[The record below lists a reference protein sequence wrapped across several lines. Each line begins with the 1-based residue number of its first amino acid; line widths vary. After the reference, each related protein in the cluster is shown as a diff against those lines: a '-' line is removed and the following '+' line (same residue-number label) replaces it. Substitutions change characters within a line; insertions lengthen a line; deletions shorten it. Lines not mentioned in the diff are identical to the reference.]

1 MTEWL
6 IDLQTNIREL
16 QDTPN
21 MTENSAPASSE
32 KAAIIA
38 AAALIAGNL
47 VGAGI
52 LGLPINT
59 GLAGLWPSLLAML
72 AGGALMYLT
81 AIILGDQAI
90 NSRRETFD
98 YPSLYEAFLG
108 KTGKWIAIA
117 ANMIILYG
125 LLTAYFT
132 GGSKIVASLGGWE
145 SQPTLVLLLFSIPL
159 IVLTCI
165 NLSFIEKLNTLLVLL
180 MIGSFAVL
188 VFMGAGQI
196 QVSRMGYM
204 DWAFLP
210 ATLPIIV
217 TAFHFH
223 NIIPTVSAGLN
234 WDRSRFRR
242 AVAWGMIIAFTMNGL
257 WVLVG
262 IGVLPLLGE
271 NSILASF
278 ETNTPATVPMA
289 IQIQS
294 SLFTL
299 CASFFA
305 LAAICTSF
313 LANGL
318 GLQSFIRD
326 LLANT
331 FRIES
336 RPLAIIA
343 TFAPPLLIALVYPDI
358 FLKALDIVGGVGIVV
373 LFGVLPTLMILMDR
387 TRSLGL
393 RLLCLAGLLF
403 ALGILG
409 VEILQEGGW
418 LALRPEIEYYKSGL

>member
-1 MTEWL
+1 MT
-6 IDLQTNIREL
+6 Q
-16 QDTPN
+16 
-21 MTENSAPASSE
+21 NSSPATSE

-59 GLAGLWPSLLAML
+59 GLAGLLPSLLAML

-90 NSRRETFD
+90 NSRSETFD

-108 KTGKWIAIA
+108 KIGKWIAIT

-132 GGSKIVASLGGWE
+132 GGSKIIASLGGWE
-145 SQPTLVLLLFSIPL
+145 SQPTLVMLLFSIPL
-159 IVLTCI
+159 IVLTCV

-188 VFMGAGQI
+188 VFMGGGQI
-196 QVSRMGYM
+196 QVSRMGYI

-210 ATLPIIV
+210 ATLPIII

-223 NIIPTVSAGLN
+223 NIIPTVSASLN

-242 AVAWGMIIAFTMNGL
+242 AVVWGMVIAFTMNGL

-262 IGVLPLLGE
+262 IGVLPLTGE

-305 LAAICTSF
+305 LTAICTSF

-318 GLQSFIRD
+318 GLQSFTRD

-331 FRIES
+331 FQIES
-336 RPLAIIA
+336 RSLTIIA
-343 TFAPPLLIALVYPDI
+343 TFAPPLLTALVYPDI

-373 LFGVLPTLMILMDR
+373 LFGMLPTLMILMDR

-409 VEILQEGGW
+409 VEIMQESGW
-418 LALRPEIEYYKSGL
+418 LVLRPDVEYHKSGL

>member
-1 MTEWL
+1 
-6 IDLQTNIREL
+6 
-16 QDTPN
+16 
-21 MTENSAPASSE
+21 
-32 KAAIIA
+32 
-38 AAALIAGNL
+38 
-47 VGAGI
+47 
-52 LGLPINT
+52 
-59 GLAGLWPSLLAML
+59 
-72 AGGALMYLT
+72 
-81 AIILGDQAI
+81 
-90 NSRRETFD
+90 
-98 YPSLYEAFLG
+98 
-108 KTGKWIAIA
+108 
-117 ANMIILYG
+117 
-125 LLTAYFT
+125 
-132 GGSKIVASLGGWE
+132 
-145 SQPTLVLLLFSIPL
+145 
-159 IVLTCI
+159 
-165 NLSFIEKLNTLLVLL
+165 
-180 MIGSFAVL
+180 
-188 VFMGAGQI
+188 
-196 QVSRMGYM
+196 
-204 DWAFLP
+204 
-210 ATLPIIV
+210 
-217 TAFHFH
+217 
-223 NIIPTVSAGLN
+223 
-234 WDRSRFRR
+234 
-242 AVAWGMIIAFTMNGL
+242 MIIAFTMNGL

-262 IGVLPLLGE
+262 IGVLPLTGA

-326 LLANT
+326 LLTNT
-331 FRIES
+331 FQIQS

-343 TFAPPLLIALVYPDI
+343 TFTPPLLIAVVYPDI

-409 VEILQEGGW
+409 VEIMQESGW
-418 LALRPEIEYYKSGL
+418 LALRPEVEYHKSGL